1 MFEYCYGVSR
11 RGNFEG
17 SNILSVVRNMD
28 EVAAQFRVSRQVAE
42 SVLSEACSALFAS
55 REGRIKP
62 ARDEKVLA
70 EWNGLMI
77 HALAECGARLQ
88 REDALQ
94 AAVRA
99 ADFVLHSM
107 RQDDGRLLRSYKD
120 GDARL
125 NAYLEDYA
133 AMARAAIALYEATF
147 DLRWL
152 AEASRLTQMIF
163 DQFHDP
169 VRGGFFQTG
178 VDHET
183 LVARRKDVI
192 DNAIP
197 SGNSLAAETLVKL
210 SAFVDNDRYRSEARR
225 ICIAL
230 QEAMAQQPTGFGRML
245 GVTSLLLAQSREIVV
260 AGEKDDEAWQA
271 LVDEARRRYLPATIL
286 AAHAPG
292 VPTLSLPLLDGR
304 ELVDGKAAAYVCEN
318 YVCRLPVTT
327 AEDLARVIGDQ

>member
-1 MFEYCYGVSR
+1 
-11 RGNFEG
+11 
-17 SNILSVVRNMD
+17 
-28 EVAAQFRVSRQVAE
+28 
-42 SVLSEACSALFAS
+42 
-55 REGRIKP
+55 
-62 ARDEKVLA
+62 
-70 EWNGLMI
+70 MI
-77 HALAECGARLQ
+77 HALAECGAVLKRD
-88 REDALQ
+88 DALQ

-99 ADFVLHSM
+99 AEFVVRDM
-107 RQDDGRLLRSYKD
+107 RQDDGRLLRSFKD

-152 AEASRLTQMIF
+152 AEASRLTQIIF

-197 SGNSLAAETLVKL
+197 SGNALAAETLVKL
-210 SAFVDNDRYRSEARR
+210 SAFVDNDRYRSEAAR

-230 QEAMAQQPTGFGRML
+230 QDAMAQQPTGFGRLL
-245 GVTSLLLAQSREIVV
+245 GVTSLLLATSREIVV
-260 AGEKDDEAWQA
+260 VGEKDDEARQA
-271 LVDEARRRYLPATIL
+271 LVEEARRRYLPASIL
-286 AAHAPG
+286 AAHGPG
-292 VPTLSLPLLDGR
+292 APTLSLPLLEGR

-318 YVCRLPVTT
+318 YMCKLPVTT
-327 AEDLARVIGDQ
+327 AEGLAAVLGEQ